1 LCRDDKGLI
10 ALKSVDMDFSRT
22 IELLRREKEKL
33 ERAIALLE
41 ELQSAVPEN
50 TREKPRMGR
59 RFIGDDERRE
69 ISERM
74 RKYWADRR
82 NKGAG

>member
-1 LCRDDKGLI
+1 M
-10 ALKSVDMDFSRT
+10 ALKSHDMDFSRT

-41 ELQSAVPEN
+41 ELQTAVPET
-50 TREKPRMGR
+50 TRQKPRMGR

-74 RKYWADRR
+74 RKYWAERR
-82 NKGAG
+82 NKREG

>member
-1 LCRDDKGLI
+1 M
-10 ALKSVDMDFSRT
+10 ALKSLDMDFSRT

-41 ELQSAVPEN
+41 ELQTADPET

-74 RKYWADRR
+74 KKYWADRR
-82 NKGAG
+82 NRGAR

>member
-1 LCRDDKGLI
+1 
-10 ALKSVDMDFSRT
+10 MDFSRT

-50 TREKPRMGR
+50 PREKPRMGR

>member
-1 LCRDDKGLI
+1 LI

>member
-1 LCRDDKGLI
+1 M
-10 ALKSVDMDFSRT
+10 ALKSLDMDFSRT

-41 ELQSAVPEN
+41 ELQTAAPE
-50 TREKPRMGR
+50 TARQKPRMGR

-82 NKGAG
+82 NKGSG

>member
-1 LCRDDKGLI
+1 M
-10 ALKSVDMDFSRT
+10 ALKSLFMDFSRT

-41 ELQSAVPEN
+41 ELQSAVPET
-50 TREKPRMGR
+50 TRQKPRMGR